1 MYHQIKQYISHEY
14 IDFSNHHQNKIN
26 LLFHVL
32 SGIIY
37 IISLHKL
44 SNNRFLYYYAFLLSF
59 TMSNTYIM
67 LFIFLKL
74 YIANRM
80 YTQTNKNY
88 IVFLFLLHCFIVP
101 SLSHYFTNEIILLNY
116 NNCSFIKLV
125 MNILFFLPFS
135 VTKYLEY
142 DF

>member
-88 IVFLFLLHCFIVP
+88 IVFLFA
-101 SLSHYFTNEIILLNY
+101 
-116 NNCSFIKLV
+116 
-125 MNILFFLPFS
+125 
-135 VTKYLEY
+135 
-142 DF
+142 